1 MKKLALLLF
10 LSIFINTAW
19 AQVAEPLDLEKALQL
34 GLENNLQV
42 KIGIENKNLRE
53 LDKKI
58 AAGNLFLPTLNAN
71 YLRNFST
78 EDVTQTF
85 VSDPENPREIDAAKS
100 RNKAYSLVGI
110 YGFRPESLVTMR
122 RLGVLEEISD
132 LDAKVIVENTVA
144 GISTAYYRLIL
155 ELQRYQ
161 VLKQTLQLSKA
172 RLDISQAQYELGGAG
187 KRDILTAQVDYNGDS
202 SLLMTQHQ
210 IIQNAR
216 VNLNELLATD
226 PDADYV
232 IQDSSI
238 QIGDPLS
245 LETLFEN
252 AFLENKL
259 LLVNQ
264 RQNNAAFLQIK
275 ELQAQRLPVLN
286 LNSSFNNSVFNS
298 DAGFLIQNERQGL
311 NYGGSITFNLF
322 SGLTLNR
329 RIQSAKVNQRIQD
342 YSLEQYEVQL
352 KSDLQR
358 AYNTYENNRGLLT
371 IEQTNYQVAKE
382 NSEIAL
388 ERFRLGI
395 ASYLEFRDAQVNL
408 LSAENRLISSVF
420 QIKEQE
426 IELLRLSGKI
436 FFVSSMDP
444 VDEALDQ

>member
-1 MKKLALLLF
+1 MKIGTLLLAF
-10 LSIFINTAW
+10 LLPVLSVW
-19 AQVAEPLDLEKALQL
+19 GQVQEPLDLEKALQL

-42 KIGIENKNLRE
+42 KIGVENRNLRE

-58 AAGNLFLPTLNAN
+58 AAGSLFMPSLNAN
-71 YLRNFST
+71 YLRSFAT

-85 VSDPENPREIDAAKS
+85 VSDPKNPREIDAAKS
-100 RNKAYSLVGI
+100 KNKAYSFVGI
-110 YGFRPESLVTMR
+110 YGFRPESLLTMR
-122 RLGVLEEISD
+122 RLGMLEEISD
-132 LDAKVIVENTVA
+132 LDAKIIVENTVA

-155 ELQRYQ
+155 ELQRLK
-161 VLKQTLQLSKA
+161 VLQQTLFLSKA

-187 KRDILTAQVDYNGDS
+187 KRDFLAAQVDYNGDS
-202 SLLMTQHQ
+202 SLLMTQYQ
-210 IIQNAR
+210 VIQNAR
-216 VNLNELLATD
+216 VNLNELLAAD
-226 PDADYV
+226 PDTNFL
-232 IQDSSI
+232 IQDSTI
-238 QIGDPLS
+238 TIGDRLT
-245 LETLFEN
+245 LETLYES

-264 RQNNAAFLQIK
+264 RNNNEAFLRIK
-275 ELQAQRLPVLN
+275 ELQASRLPGIN

-311 NYGGSITFNLF
+311 NYGGSITLNLF

-342 YSLEQYEVQL
+342 YSLEQYEIQL
-352 KSDLQR
+352 KSDIQR
-358 AYNTYENNRGLLT
+358 AYNTYDNNLGLLS

-408 LSAENRLISSVF
+408 LSAENRLITSIF
-420 QIKEQE
+420 QIKQQE

-436 FFVSSMDP
+436 FFTSS
-444 VDEALDQ
+444 LDTFEVPTK

>member
-1 MKKLALLLF
+1 MKIGTLLLAF
-10 LSIFINTAW
+10 LLPILPVW
-19 AQVAEPLDLEKALQL
+19 GQVQEPLDLEKALQL

-42 KIGIENKNLRE
+42 KIGVENRNLRE

-58 AAGNLFLPTLNAN
+58 AAGSLFMPTLNAN
-71 YLRNFST
+71 YLRSFST

-100 RNKAYSLVGI
+100 KNKSYSFVGI
-110 YGFRPESLVTMR
+110 YGFRPESLLTMR
-122 RLGVLEEISD
+122 RLGMLEEISD
-132 LDAKVIVENTVA
+132 LDAKIIVENTVA

-155 ELQRYQ
+155 ELQRLK
-161 VLKQTLQLSKA
+161 VLKQTLFLSKA

-187 KRDILTAQVDYNGDS
+187 KRDFLAAQVDYNGDS
-202 SLLMTQHQ
+202 SLLMTQYQ
-210 IIQNAR
+210 VIQNAR
-216 VNLNELLATD
+216 VNLNELLAAD
-226 PDADYV
+226 PDTDYL
-232 IQDSSI
+232 IQDSTI
-238 QIGDPLS
+238 TIGDRLA
-245 LETLFEN
+245 LDELYET

-264 RQNNAAFLQIK
+264 RSNNEAFLRIK
-275 ELQAQRLPVLN
+275 ELQASRLPGIN

-311 NYGGSITFNLF
+311 NYGGSITLNLF

-342 YSLEQYEVQL
+342 YSLENYEIQL

-358 AYNTYENNRGLLT
+358 AYNTYENNLGLLS

-408 LSAENRLISSVF
+408 LSAENRLITSIF
-420 QIKEQE
+420 QIKQQE

-436 FFVSSMDP
+436 FFTSS
-444 VDEALDQ
+444 LDAFEVPTN

>member
-1 MKKLALLLF
+1 MKIGTLLLAF
-10 LSIFINTAW
+10 LLPILPVW
-19 AQVAEPLDLEKALQL
+19 AQVQEPLDLEKALQL

-42 KIGIENKNLRE
+42 KIGIENRNLRE

-58 AAGNLFLPTLNAN
+58 AAGSLFMPSLNAN
-71 YLRNFST
+71 YLRSFAT

-85 VSDPENPREIDAAKS
+85 VSDPKNPREIDAAKS
-100 RNKAYSLVGI
+100 KNKAYSFVGI
-110 YGFRPESLVTMR
+110 YGFRPESLLTMR
-122 RLGVLEEISD
+122 RLGMLEEISD
-132 LDAKVIVENTVA
+132 LDAKIIVENTVA

-155 ELQRYQ
+155 ELQRLK
-161 VLKQTLQLSKA
+161 VLKQTLFLSKA

-187 KRDILTAQVDYNGDS
+187 KRDFLAAQVDYNGDS
-202 SLLMTQHQ
+202 SLLMTQYQ
-210 IIQNAR
+210 VIQNAR
-216 VNLNELLATD
+216 VNLNELLAAD
-226 PDADYV
+226 PDTDFL
-232 IQDSSI
+232 IQDSTI
-238 QIGDPLS
+238 TIGDRLA
-245 LETLFEN
+245 LDELYET

-264 RQNNAAFLQIK
+264 RSNNEAFLRIK
-275 ELQAQRLPVLN
+275 ELQASRLPGIN

-311 NYGGSITFNLF
+311 NYGGSITLNLF

-342 YSLEQYEVQL
+342 YSLENYEIQL

-358 AYNTYENNRGLLT
+358 AYNTYENNLRLLS

-408 LSAENRLISSVF
+408 LSAENRLITSIF
-420 QIKEQE
+420 QIKQQE

-436 FFVSSMDP
+436 FFTSS
-444 VDEALDQ
+444 LDAFEVPTN

>member
-1 MKKLALLLF
+1 MKIGTLLLAF
-10 LSIFINTAW
+10 LLPILPVW
-19 AQVAEPLDLEKALQL
+19 AQVQEPLDLEKALQL

-42 KIGIENKNLRE
+42 KIGVENRNLRE

-58 AAGNLFLPTLNAN
+58 AAGSLFMPTLNAN
-71 YLRNFST
+71 YLRTFAT

-85 VSDPENPREIDAAKS
+85 VSDPKNPRQIDAAKS
-100 RNKAYSLVGI
+100 KNKAYSFVGI
-110 YGFRPESLVTMR
+110 YGFRPESLLTMR

-155 ELQRYQ
+155 ELQRLK
-161 VLKQTLQLSKA
+161 VLQQTLFLSKA

-187 KRDILTAQVDYNGDS
+187 KRDYLAAQVDYNGDS
-202 SLLMTQHQ
+202 SLLITQYQ
-210 IIQNAR
+210 VIQNAR
-216 VNLNELLATD
+216 VNLNELLAAD
-226 PDADYV
+226 PDTNFL
-232 IQDSSI
+232 IQDSTI
-238 QIGDPLS
+238 TIGDRLALDS
-245 LETLFEN
+245 LYES
-252 AFLENKL
+252 AFLENKQ

-264 RQNNAAFLQIK
+264 RNNNEAFLRIR
-275 ELQAQRLPVLN
+275 ELQASRLPGIN
-286 LNSSFNNSVFNS
+286 LNSSFNKSVFNS

-311 NYGGSITFNLF
+311 NYGGTITFNLF

-342 YSLEQYEVQL
+342 YSLEQYEIQL
-352 KSDLQR
+352 KSDIQR
-358 AYNTYENNRGLLT
+358 AYNTYENNLGLLS

-408 LSAENRLISSVF
+408 LSTENRLITSIF
-420 QIKEQE
+420 QIKQQE

-436 FFVSSMDP
+436 FFTSSLEDFEVP
-444 VDEALDQ
+444 AN

>member
-1 MKKLALLLF
+1 MKKGTLF
-10 LSIFINTAW
+10 LVWIWSITGAW
-19 AQVAEPLDLEKALQL
+19 AQTQESLNLEKALEL
-34 GLENNLQV
+34 GLENNLQI
-42 KIGIENKNLRE
+42 KIGVENQTLRS

-58 AAGNLFLPTLNAN
+58 AAGNFFMPTLNAN
-71 YLRNFST
+71 YLRSFST

-100 RNKAYSLVGI
+100 RNKAYSFVGI

-122 RLGVLEEISD
+122 RLGLLEEISE
-132 LDAKVIVENTVA
+132 LEAKIIVENTIA
-144 GISTAYYRLIL
+144 GISTAYFRLIL
-155 ELQRYQ
+155 ELQRFK
-161 VLKQTLQLSKA
+161 VLEQTLALSKA
-172 RLDISQAQYELGGAG
+172 RLEIAQAQYELGGAG
-187 KRDILTAQVDYNGDS
+187 KRDFLAAQVDYNGDS
-202 SLLMTQHQ
+202 SLLMTQYQ
-210 IIQNAR
+210 VIQNAR

-226 PDADYV
+226 PSTDYL
-232 IQDSSI
+232 IQDSTISI
-238 QIGDPLS
+238 GKTLS
-245 LETLFEN
+245 LDELVEN
-252 AFLENKL
+252 AFLDNKL
-259 LLVNQ
+259 LLANQ
-264 RQNNAAFLQIK
+264 RRNNDAFLQLK
-275 ELQAQRLPVLN
+275 ELQAQRLPALN

-342 YSLEQYEVQL
+342 YSLEQFEIQL

-358 AYNTYENNRGLLT
+358 AYNTYDNNLGLLS
-371 IEQTNYQVAKE
+371 IEQKNYQVAKE

-408 LSAENRLISSVF
+408 LSAENRLITSVY

-426 IELLRLSGKI
+426 IELLGLSGNL
-436 FFVSSMDP
+436 FFTTSL
-444 VDEALDQ
+444 EEETN

>member
-1 MKKLALLLF
+1 MKIGTLLLAF
-10 LSIFINTAW
+10 LLPILSVR
-19 AQVAEPLDLEKALQL
+19 AQVQEPLDLEKALQL

-42 KIGIENKNLRE
+42 KIGVENRNLRE

-58 AAGNLFLPTLNAN
+58 AAGSLFMPSINAN
-71 YLRNFST
+71 YLRSFAT

-85 VSDPENPREIDAAKS
+85 VSDPKNPRQIDAAKS
-100 RNKAYSLVGI
+100 KNKAYSFVGI
-110 YGFRPESLVTMR
+110 YGFRPESLLTMR

-155 ELQRYQ
+155 ELQRLK
-161 VLKQTLQLSKA
+161 VLQQTLFLSKA

-187 KRDILTAQVDYNGDS
+187 KRDFLAAQVDYNGDS
-202 SLLMTQHQ
+202 SLLMTQYQ
-210 IIQNAR
+210 VIQNAR
-216 VNLNELLATD
+216 VNLNELLAAD
-226 PDADYV
+226 PDTNFL
-232 IQDSSI
+232 IQDSTI
-238 QIGDPLS
+238 TIGDRLILDS
-245 LETLFEN
+245 LYES

-264 RQNNAAFLQIK
+264 RNNNEAFLRIK
-275 ELQAQRLPVLN
+275 ELQASRLPGIN

-311 NYGGSITFNLF
+311 NYGGTITFNLF

-342 YSLEQYEVQL
+342 YSLEQYEIQL
-352 KSDLQR
+352 KSDIQR
-358 AYNTYENNRGLLT
+358 AYNTYENNLGLLS

-408 LSAENRLISSVF
+408 LSAENRLITSIF
-420 QIKEQE
+420 QIKQQE

-436 FFVSSMDP
+436 FFTSS
-444 VDEALDQ
+444 LDAFEIPSN

>member
-1 MKKLALLLF
+1 MKKGTLF
-10 LSIFINTAW
+10 LIWIWSITGAW
-19 AQVAEPLDLEKALQL
+19 AQTQESLNLEKALEL
-34 GLENNLQV
+34 GLENNLQI
-42 KIGIENKNLRE
+42 KIGVENQSLRS

-58 AAGNLFLPTLNAN
+58 AAGNFFMPTLNAN
-71 YLRNFST
+71 YLRSFST

-100 RNKAYSLVGI
+100 RNKAYSFVGI

-122 RLGVLEEISD
+122 RLGLLEEISE
-132 LDAKVIVENTVA
+132 LEAKIIVENTIA

-155 ELQRYQ
+155 ELQRFK
-161 VLKQTLQLSKA
+161 VLEQTLALSKA
-172 RLDISQAQYELGGAG
+172 RLEIAQAQYELGGAG
-187 KRDILTAQVDYNGDS
+187 KRDFLAAQVDYNGDS
-202 SLLMTQHQ
+202 SLLMTQYQ
-210 IIQNAR
+210 VIQNAR

-226 PDADYV
+226 PSTDYL
-232 IQDSSI
+232 IQDSTISI
-238 QIGDPLS
+238 GKTLS
-245 LETLFEN
+245 LDELVEN
-252 AFLENKL
+252 AFLDNKL
-259 LLVNQ
+259 LLANQ
-264 RQNNAAFLQIK
+264 RRNNDAFLQLK
-275 ELQAQRLPVLN
+275 ELQAQRLPALN

-342 YSLEQYEVQL
+342 YSLEQFEIQL

-358 AYNTYENNRGLLT
+358 AYNTYDNNLGLLS
-371 IEQTNYQVAKE
+371 IEQKNYQVAKE

-408 LSAENRLISSVF
+408 LSAENRLITSVY

-426 IELLRLSGKI
+426 IELLRLSGNL
-436 FFVSSMDP
+436 FFTTSL
-444 VDEALDQ
+444 EEETN

>member
-1 MKKLALLLF
+1 MKIGTLLLAF
-10 LSIFINTAW
+10 LLPILPVW
-19 AQVAEPLDLEKALQL
+19 GQVQEPLDLEKALQL

-42 KIGIENKNLRE
+42 KIGVENRNLRE

-58 AAGNLFLPTLNAN
+58 AAGSLFMPSLNAN
-71 YLRNFST
+71 YLRSFST

-85 VSDPENPREIDAAKS
+85 VSDPENPRAIDAAKS
-100 RNKAYSLVGI
+100 KNKAYSFVGI
-110 YGFRPESLVTMR
+110 YGFRPESLLTMR
-122 RLGVLEEISD
+122 RLGMLEEISD
-132 LDAKVIVENTVA
+132 LDAKIIVENTVA

-155 ELQRYQ
+155 ELQRLK
-161 VLKQTLQLSKA
+161 VLKQTLFLSKA

-187 KRDILTAQVDYNGDS
+187 KRDYLAAQVDYNGDS
-202 SLLMTQHQ
+202 SLLMTQYQ
-210 IIQNAR
+210 VIQNAR
-216 VNLNELLATD
+216 VNLNELLAAD
-226 PDADYV
+226 PDTDFL
-232 IQDSSI
+232 IQDSTI
-238 QIGDPLS
+238 TIGDRLA
-245 LETLFEN
+245 LDELYET

-264 RQNNAAFLQIK
+264 RSNNEAFLRIK
-275 ELQAQRLPVLN
+275 ELQASRLPGIN

-311 NYGGSITFNLF
+311 NYGGSITLNLF

-342 YSLEQYEVQL
+342 YSLENYEIQL

-358 AYNTYENNRGLLT
+358 AYNTYDNNLGLLS

-408 LSAENRLISSVF
+408 LSAENRLITSIF
-420 QIKEQE
+420 QIKQQE

-436 FFVSSMDP
+436 FFTSS
-444 VDEALDQ
+444 LDAFEVPTN

>member
-1 MKKLALLLF
+1 MKKGTLF
-10 LSIFINTAW
+10 LVWIWSITGAW
-19 AQVAEPLDLEKALQL
+19 AQTQESLNLEKALEL
-34 GLENNLQV
+34 GLENNLQI
-42 KIGIENKNLRE
+42 KIGVENQTLRS

-58 AAGNLFLPTLNAN
+58 AAGNFFMPTLNAN
-71 YLRNFST
+71 YLRSFST

-100 RNKAYSLVGI
+100 RNKAYSFVGI

-122 RLGVLEEISD
+122 RLGLLEEISE
-132 LDAKVIVENTVA
+132 LEAKIIVENTIA

-155 ELQRYQ
+155 ELQRFK
-161 VLKQTLQLSKA
+161 VLEQTLALSKA
-172 RLDISQAQYELGGAG
+172 RLEIAQAQYELGGAG
-187 KRDILTAQVDYNGDS
+187 KRDFLAAQVDYNGDS
-202 SLLMTQHQ
+202 SLLMTQYQ
-210 IIQNAR
+210 VIQNAR

-226 PDADYV
+226 PSTDYL
-232 IQDSSI
+232 IQDSTISI
-238 QIGDPLS
+238 GKTLS
-245 LETLFEN
+245 LDELVEN
-252 AFLENKL
+252 AFLDNKL
-259 LLVNQ
+259 LLANQ
-264 RQNNAAFLQIK
+264 RRNNDAFLQLK
-275 ELQAQRLPVLN
+275 ELQAQRLPALN

-311 NYGGSITFNLF
+311 NYGGTITFNLF

-342 YSLEQYEVQL
+342 YSLEQFEIQL

-358 AYNTYENNRGLLT
+358 AYNTYDNNLGLLS
-371 IEQTNYQVAKE
+371 IEQKNYQVAKE

-408 LSAENRLISSVF
+408 LSAENRLITSVY

-426 IELLRLSGKI
+426 IELLRLSGNL
-436 FFVSSMDP
+436 FFTTSL
-444 VDEALDQ
+444 EEETN

>member
-1 MKKLALLLF
+1 MKKGTLLLVWI
-10 LSIFINTAW
+10 LSITGAW
-19 AQVAEPLDLEKALQL
+19 AQTQESLDLEKALEL
-34 GLENNLQV
+34 GLENNLQI
-42 KIGIENKNLRE
+42 KIGVENQNLRS

-58 AAGNLFLPTLNAN
+58 AAGNFFMPTLNAN
-71 YLRNFST
+71 YLRSFST

-85 VSDPENPREIDAAKS
+85 VSDPENPREIDEAKS
-100 RNKAYSLVGI
+100 RNKAYSFVGI

-122 RLGVLEEISD
+122 RLGLLEEISE
-132 LDAKVIVENTVA
+132 LEAKIIVENTIA

-155 ELQRYQ
+155 ELQRFK
-161 VLKQTLQLSKA
+161 VLEQTLELSKA
-172 RLDISQAQYELGGAG
+172 RLEIAQAQYELGGAG
-187 KRDILTAQVDYNGDS
+187 KRDFLAAQVDYNGDS
-202 SLLMTQHQ
+202 SLLMTQYQ
-210 IIQNAR
+210 VIQNAR

-226 PDADYV
+226 PGTDYL
-232 IQDSSI
+232 IQDSTISI
-238 QIGDPLS
+238 GKTLS
-245 LETLFEN
+245 LGELVEN
-252 AFLENKL
+252 AFLDNKL
-259 LLVNQ
+259 LLANQ
-264 RQNNAAFLQIK
+264 RRNNDAFLQLK
-275 ELQAQRLPVLN
+275 ELQAQRLPALN

-342 YSLEQYEVQL
+342 YSLEQYEIQL

-358 AYNTYENNRGLLT
+358 AYNTYDNNLGLLS
-371 IEQTNYQVAKE
+371 IEQKNYQVAKE

-408 LSAENRLISSVF
+408 LSAENRLITSIY

-426 IELLRLSGKI
+426 IELLRLSGNL
-436 FFVSSMDP
+436 FFTTSLEESTN
-444 VDEALDQ
+444 

>member
-1 MKKLALLLF
+1 MKIGTLLLAF
-10 LSIFINTAW
+10 LLPILPVW
-19 AQVAEPLDLEKALQL
+19 AQVQEPLDLEKALQL

-42 KIGIENKNLRE
+42 KIGVENRNLRE

-58 AAGNLFLPTLNAN
+58 AAGSLFMPTLNAN
-71 YLRNFST
+71 YLRTFAT

-85 VSDPENPREIDAAKS
+85 VSDPKNPREIDAAKS
-100 RNKAYSLVGI
+100 KNKAYSFVGI
-110 YGFRPESLVTMR
+110 YGFRPESLLTMR

-155 ELQRYQ
+155 ELQRLK
-161 VLKQTLQLSKA
+161 VLQQTLFLSKA

-187 KRDILTAQVDYNGDS
+187 KRDYLAAQVDYNGDS
-202 SLLMTQHQ
+202 SLLMTQYQ
-210 IIQNAR
+210 VIQNAR
-216 VNLNELLATD
+216 VNLNELLAAD
-226 PDADYV
+226 PDTNFL
-232 IQDSSI
+232 IQDSTI
-238 QIGDPLS
+238 AIGDRLALDS
-245 LETLFEN
+245 LYES
-252 AFLENKL
+252 AFLENKQ

-264 RQNNAAFLQIK
+264 RNNNEAFLRIR
-275 ELQAQRLPVLN
+275 ELQASRLPGIN

-311 NYGGSITFNLF
+311 NYGGTITFNLF

-342 YSLEQYEVQL
+342 YSLEQYEIQL
-352 KSDLQR
+352 KSDIQR
-358 AYNTYENNRGLLT
+358 AYNTYENNLGLLS

-408 LSAENRLISSVF
+408 LSAENRLITSIF
-420 QIKEQE
+420 QIKQQE

-436 FFVSSMDP
+436 FFSSSLEDFEVP
-444 VDEALDQ
+444 AN

>member
-1 MKKLALLLF
+1 MKKGTLF
-10 LSIFINTAW
+10 LVWIWSITGAW
-19 AQVAEPLDLEKALQL
+19 AQTQESLNLEKALEL
-34 GLENNLQV
+34 GLENNLQI
-42 KIGIENKNLRE
+42 KIGVENQSLRS

-58 AAGNLFLPTLNAN
+58 AAGNFFMPTLNAN
-71 YLRNFST
+71 YLRSFST

-100 RNKAYSLVGI
+100 RNKAYSFVGI

-122 RLGVLEEISD
+122 RLGLLEEISE
-132 LDAKVIVENTVA
+132 LEAKIIVENTIA

-155 ELQRYQ
+155 ELQRFK
-161 VLKQTLQLSKA
+161 VLEQTLALSKA
-172 RLDISQAQYELGGAG
+172 RLEIAQAQYELGGAG
-187 KRDILTAQVDYNGDS
+187 KRDFLAAQVDYNGDS
-202 SLLMTQHQ
+202 SLLMTQYQ
-210 IIQNAR
+210 VIQNAR

-226 PDADYV
+226 PSTDYL
-232 IQDSSI
+232 IQDSTISI
-238 QIGDPLS
+238 GKTLS
-245 LETLFEN
+245 LDELVEN
-252 AFLENKL
+252 AFLDNKL
-259 LLVNQ
+259 LLANQ
-264 RQNNAAFLQIK
+264 RRNNDAFLQLK
-275 ELQAQRLPVLN
+275 ELQAQRLPALN

-342 YSLEQYEVQL
+342 YSLEQFEIQL

-358 AYNTYENNRGLLT
+358 AYNTYDNNLGLLS
-371 IEQTNYQVAKE
+371 IEQKNYQVAKE

-408 LSAENRLISSVF
+408 LSAENRLITSVY

-426 IELLRLSGKI
+426 IELLRL
-436 FFVSSMDP
+436 
-444 VDEALDQ
+444 

>member
-1 MKKLALLLF
+1 MKKGTLF
-10 LSIFINTAW
+10 LVWIWSITGAW
-19 AQVAEPLDLEKALQL
+19 AQTQESLNLEKALEL
-34 GLENNLQV
+34 GLENNLQI
-42 KIGIENKNLRE
+42 KIGVENQTLRS

-58 AAGNLFLPTLNAN
+58 AAGNFFMPTLNAN
-71 YLRNFST
+71 YLRSFST

-100 RNKAYSLVGI
+100 RNKAYSFVGI

-122 RLGVLEEISD
+122 RLGLLEEISE
-132 LDAKVIVENTVA
+132 LEAKIIVENTIA

-155 ELQRYQ
+155 ELQRFK
-161 VLKQTLQLSKA
+161 VLEQTLALSKA
-172 RLDISQAQYELGGAG
+172 RLEIAQAQYELGGAG
-187 KRDILTAQVDYNGDS
+187 KRDFLAAQVDYNGDS
-202 SLLMTQHQ
+202 SLLMTQYQ
-210 IIQNAR
+210 VIQNAR

-226 PDADYV
+226 PSTDYL
-232 IQDSSI
+232 IQDSTISI
-238 QIGDPLS
+238 GKTLS
-245 LETLFEN
+245 LDELVEN
-252 AFLENKL
+252 AFLDNKL
-259 LLVNQ
+259 LLANQ
-264 RQNNAAFLQIK
+264 RRNNDAFLQLK
-275 ELQAQRLPVLN
+275 ELQAQRLPALN

-342 YSLEQYEVQL
+342 YSLEQFEIQL

-358 AYNTYENNRGLLT
+358 AYNTYDNNLGLLS
-371 IEQTNYQVAKE
+371 IEQKNYQVAKE

-408 LSAENRLISSVF
+408 LSAENRLITSVY

-426 IELLRLSGKI
+426 IELLRLSGNL
-436 FFVSSMDP
+436 FFTTSL
-444 VDEALDQ
+444 EEETN

>member
-1 MKKLALLLF
+1 MKKGTLF
-10 LSIFINTAW
+10 LVWIWSITGAW
-19 AQVAEPLDLEKALQL
+19 AQTQESLNLEKALEL
-34 GLENNLQV
+34 GLENNLQI
-42 KIGIENKNLRE
+42 KIGVENQSLRS

-58 AAGNLFLPTLNAN
+58 AAGNFFMPTLNAN
-71 YLRNFST
+71 YLRSFST

-100 RNKAYSLVGI
+100 RNKAYSFVGI

-122 RLGVLEEISD
+122 RLGLLEEISE
-132 LDAKVIVENTVA
+132 LEAKIIVENTIA

-155 ELQRYQ
+155 ELQRFK
-161 VLKQTLQLSKA
+161 VLEQTLALSKA
-172 RLDISQAQYELGGAG
+172 RLEIAQAQYELGGAG
-187 KRDILTAQVDYNGDS
+187 KRDFLAAQVDYNGDS
-202 SLLMTQHQ
+202 SLLMTQYQ
-210 IIQNAR
+210 VIQNAR

-226 PDADYV
+226 PSTDYL
-232 IQDSSI
+232 IQDSTISI
-238 QIGDPLS
+238 GKTLS
-245 LETLFEN
+245 LDELVEN
-252 AFLENKL
+252 AFLDNKL
-259 LLVNQ
+259 LLANQ
-264 RQNNAAFLQIK
+264 RRNNDAFLQLK
-275 ELQAQRLPVLN
+275 ELQAQRLPALN

-342 YSLEQYEVQL
+342 YSLEQFEIQL

-358 AYNTYENNRGLLT
+358 AYNTYDNNLGLLS
-371 IEQTNYQVAKE
+371 IEQKNYQVAKE

-395 ASYLEFRDAQVNL
+395 ASYLEFRDAQVKL
-408 LSAENRLISSVF
+408 LSAENRLITSVY

-426 IELLRLSGKI
+426 IELLRLSGNL
-436 FFVSSMDP
+436 FFTTSL
-444 VDEALDQ
+444 EEETN

>member
-1 MKKLALLLF
+1 MKIGTLLLAF
-10 LSIFINTAW
+10 LLPVLSVW
-19 AQVAEPLDLEKALQL
+19 AQVQEPLDLEKALQL

-42 KIGIENKNLRE
+42 KIGVENRNLRE
-53 LDKKI
+53 LDTKI
-58 AAGNLFLPTLNAN
+58 AAGSLFMPSLNAN
-71 YLRNFST
+71 YLRSFAT

-85 VSDPENPREIDAAKS
+85 VSDPKNPREIDAAKS
-100 RNKAYSLVGI
+100 RNKAYSFVGI
-110 YGFRPESLVTMR
+110 YGFRPESFVTIR
-122 RLGVLEEISD
+122 RLGMLEEISD

-155 ELQRYQ
+155 ELQRLK
-161 VLKQTLQLSKA
+161 VLQQTLFLSKA

-187 KRDILTAQVDYNGDS
+187 KRDFLAAQVDYNGDS
-202 SLLMTQHQ
+202 SLLMTQYQ
-210 IIQNAR
+210 VIQNAR
-216 VNLNELLATD
+216 VNLNELLAAD
-226 PDADYV
+226 PDTNFL
-232 IQDSSI
+232 IQDSTI
-238 QIGDPLS
+238 TIGDRLT
-245 LETLFEN
+245 LETLYES
-252 AFLENKL
+252 ALLENKL

-264 RQNNAAFLQIK
+264 RNNNEAFLRIK
-275 ELQAQRLPVLN
+275 ELQASRLPGIN

-311 NYGGSITFNLF
+311 NYGGSITLNLF

-342 YSLEQYEVQL
+342 YSLEQYEIQL
-352 KSDLQR
+352 KSDIQR
-358 AYNTYENNRGLLT
+358 AYNTYDNNLGLLS

-408 LSAENRLISSVF
+408 LSAENRLITSIF
-420 QIKEQE
+420 QIKQQE

-436 FFVSSMDP
+436 FFTSS
-444 VDEALDQ
+444 LDTFEVPTN

>member
-1 MKKLALLLF
+1 MKIGTLLLAF
-10 LSIFINTAW
+10 LLPILPVW
-19 AQVAEPLDLEKALQL
+19 AQVQEPLDLEKALQL

-42 KIGIENKNLRE
+42 KIGVENRNLRE

-58 AAGNLFLPTLNAN
+58 AAGSLFMPTLNAN
-71 YLRNFST
+71 YLRTFAT

-100 RNKAYSLVGI
+100 KNKAYSFVGI
-110 YGFRPESLVTMR
+110 YGFRPESLLTMR
-122 RLGVLEEISD
+122 RLGMLEEISD
-132 LDAKVIVENTVA
+132 LDAKIIVENTVA

-155 ELQRYQ
+155 ELQRLK
-161 VLKQTLQLSKA
+161 VLQQTLFLSKA

-187 KRDILTAQVDYNGDS
+187 KRDYLAAQVDYNGDS
-202 SLLMTQHQ
+202 SLLMTQYQ
-210 IIQNAR
+210 VIQNAR
-216 VNLNELLATD
+216 VNLNELLAAD
-226 PDADYV
+226 PDTDFL
-232 IQDSSI
+232 IQDSTI
-238 QIGDPLS
+238 TIGDRLA
-245 LETLFEN
+245 LDELYET

-264 RQNNAAFLQIK
+264 RSNNEAFLRIK
-275 ELQAQRLPVLN
+275 ELQASRLPGIN

-311 NYGGSITFNLF
+311 NYGGSITLNLF

-342 YSLEQYEVQL
+342 YSLENYEIQL

-358 AYNTYENNRGLLT
+358 AYNTYENNLGLLS

-408 LSAENRLISSVF
+408 LSAENRLITSIF
-420 QIKEQE
+420 QIKQQE

-436 FFVSSMDP
+436 FFTSS
-444 VDEALDQ
+444 LDAFEVPTN

>member
-1 MKKLALLLF
+1 MKIGTLLLAF
-10 LSIFINTAW
+10 LLPILSVW
-19 AQVAEPLDLEKALQL
+19 GQVQEPLDLEKALQL

-42 KIGIENKNLRE
+42 KIGVENRNLRE

-58 AAGNLFLPTLNAN
+58 AAGSLFMPTLNAN
-71 YLRNFST
+71 YLRSFAT

-85 VSDPENPREIDAAKS
+85 VSDPKNPREIDAAKS
-100 RNKAYSLVGI
+100 KNKAYSFVGI
-110 YGFRPESLVTMR
+110 YGFRPESLLTMR
-122 RLGVLEEISD
+122 RLGMLEEISD
-132 LDAKVIVENTVA
+132 LDAKIIVENTVA

-155 ELQRYQ
+155 ELQRLK
-161 VLKQTLQLSKA
+161 VLQQTLFLSKA

-187 KRDILTAQVDYNGDS
+187 KRDFLAAQVDYNGDS
-202 SLLMTQHQ
+202 SLLMTQYQ
-210 IIQNAR
+210 VIQNAR
-216 VNLNELLATD
+216 VNLNELLAAD
-226 PDADYV
+226 PDTNFL
-232 IQDSSI
+232 IQDSTI
-238 QIGDPLS
+238 TIGDRLT
-245 LETLFEN
+245 LETLYES
-252 AFLENKL
+252 ALLENKL

-264 RQNNAAFLQIK
+264 RSNNEAFLRIK
-275 ELQAQRLPVLN
+275 ELQASRLPGIN

-311 NYGGSITFNLF
+311 NYGGSITLNLF

-342 YSLEQYEVQL
+342 YSLEQYEIQL
-352 KSDLQR
+352 KSDIQR
-358 AYNTYENNRGLLT
+358 AYNTYDNNLGLLS

-408 LSAENRLISSVF
+408 LSAENRLITSIF
-420 QIKEQE
+420 QIKQQE

-436 FFVSSMDP
+436 FFTSS
-444 VDEALDQ
+444 LDTFEVPTN

>member
-1 MKKLALLLF
+1 MKIGTLLLAF
-10 LSIFINTAW
+10 LLPILPVW
-19 AQVAEPLDLEKALQL
+19 GQVQEPLDLEKALQL

-42 KIGIENKNLRE
+42 KIGVENRNLRE

-58 AAGNLFLPTLNAN
+58 AAGSLFMPTLNAN
-71 YLRNFST
+71 YLRSFAT

-85 VSDPENPREIDAAKS
+85 VSDPKNPREIEAAKS
-100 RNKAYSLVGI
+100 KNKAYSFVGI
-110 YGFRPESLVTMR
+110 YGFRPESLLTMR
-122 RLGVLEEISD
+122 RLGMLEEISD
-132 LDAKVIVENTVA
+132 LDAKIIVENTVA

-155 ELQRYQ
+155 ELQRLK
-161 VLKQTLQLSKA
+161 VLQQTLFLSKA

-187 KRDILTAQVDYNGDS
+187 KRDFLAAQVDYNGDS
-202 SLLMTQHQ
+202 SLLMTQYQ
-210 IIQNAR
+210 VIQNAR
-216 VNLNELLATD
+216 VNLNELLAAD
-226 PDADYV
+226 PDTNFL
-232 IQDSSI
+232 IQDSTI
-238 QIGDPLS
+238 TIGDRLT
-245 LETLFEN
+245 LETLYES
-252 AFLENKL
+252 ALLENKL

-264 RQNNAAFLQIK
+264 RNNNEAFLRIK
-275 ELQAQRLPVLN
+275 ELQASRLPGIN

-311 NYGGSITFNLF
+311 NYGGSITLNLF

-342 YSLEQYEVQL
+342 YSLEQYEIQL

-358 AYNTYENNRGLLT
+358 AYNTYDNNLGLLS

-408 LSAENRLISSVF
+408 LSAENRLITSIF
-420 QIKEQE
+420 QIKQQE

-436 FFVSSMDP
+436 FFTSS
-444 VDEALDQ
+444 LDTFEVPTN

>member
-1 MKKLALLLF
+1 MKIGTLLLAF
-10 LSIFINTAW
+10 LLPILPVW
-19 AQVAEPLDLEKALQL
+19 AQVQEPLDLEKALQL

-42 KIGIENKNLRE
+42 KIGVENRNLRE

-58 AAGNLFLPTLNAN
+58 AAGSLFMPTLNAN
-71 YLRNFST
+71 YLRTFAT

-85 VSDPENPREIDAAKS
+85 VSDPKNPRQIDAAKS
-100 RNKAYSLVGI
+100 KNKAYSFVGI
-110 YGFRPESLVTMR
+110 YGFRPESLLTMR

-155 ELQRYQ
+155 ELQRLK
-161 VLKQTLQLSKA
+161 VLQQTLFLSKA

-187 KRDILTAQVDYNGDS
+187 KRDYLAAQVDYNGDS
-202 SLLMTQHQ
+202 SLLMTQYQ
-210 IIQNAR
+210 VIQNAR
-216 VNLNELLATD
+216 VNLNELLAAD
-226 PDADYV
+226 PDTNFL
-232 IQDSSI
+232 IQDSTI
-238 QIGDPLS
+238 TIGDRLALDS
-245 LETLFEN
+245 LYES
-252 AFLENKL
+252 AFLENKQ

-264 RQNNAAFLQIK
+264 RNKNEAFLRIR
-275 ELQAQRLPVLN
+275 ELQASRLPGIN

-311 NYGGSITFNLF
+311 NYGGTITFNLF

-342 YSLEQYEVQL
+342 YSLEQYEIQL
-352 KSDLQR
+352 KSDIQR
-358 AYNTYENNRGLLT
+358 AYNTYENNLGLLS

-408 LSAENRLISSVF
+408 LSAENRLITSIF
-420 QIKEQE
+420 QIKQQE

-436 FFVSSMDP
+436 FFTSSLEDFEVP
-444 VDEALDQ
+444 AN